1 MLERY
6 KFYMQRL
13 IKPDMP
19 ACAMCSMGGVG
30 STALARHIG
39 SIADKTIREHAYS
52 PELYDRTGN
61 LRLGY
66 MFGNPYNSV
75 LSVFRRGYQSMHARA
90 MNANSPTRPVKLRG
104 ITLEEYLEGEVDYF
118 RMERQFDNWVGN
130 VNPTH
135 PTILIKY
142 ESLGA
147 NIGNVLGFFGSS
159 KEFSVKSRNSSWQDQ
174 PPHIRRGLE
183 RIYGSLY
190 EKVEAM
196 PGIRILLPQGSR
208 TAMPAEMSSPL
219 WRNENSMLERV
230 E

>member
-6 KFYMQRL
+6 GFLIQRWFR
-13 IKPDMP
+13 PNEP

-39 SIADKTIREHAYS
+39 SISDKTTREHAYS
-52 PELYDRTGN
+52 PVMYDQINN

-66 MFGNPYNSV
+66 MFGSPYNSV
-75 LSVFRRGYQSMHARA
+75 LSIFRRHYQAMHAKA

-104 ITLEEYLEGEVDYF
+104 VTLEEYLEGGVDYF

-130 VNPTH
+130 SDPRH

-142 ESLGA
+142 EDLGTH
-147 NIGNVLGFFGSS
+147 IGEVLDFFGCN
-159 KEFSVKSRNSSWQDQ
+159 KDFSVKARRSSWQEQ
-174 PPHIRRGLE
+174 PLHIRRGLE
-183 RIYGSLY
+183 HIYGSLH
-190 EKVEAM
+190 EKVQAM
-196 PGIRILLPQGSR
+196 PGLRVLTPLASR
-208 TAMPAEMSSPL
+208 TSMPAEAGSFS
-219 WRNENSMLERV
+219 WSNENAMMERS